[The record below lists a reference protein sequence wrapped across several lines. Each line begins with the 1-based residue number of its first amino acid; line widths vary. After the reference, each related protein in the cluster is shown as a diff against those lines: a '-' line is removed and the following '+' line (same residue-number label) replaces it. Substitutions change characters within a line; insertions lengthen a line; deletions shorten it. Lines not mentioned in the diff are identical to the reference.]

1 MSGVWDAA
9 YTRRDGVVI
18 PRIAIAAF
26 ASLLLHVALV
36 IWAPRVPKT
45 DMRAP
50 TPPLTAYLRGPTQI
64 EPPAAARPPRAAA
77 RATPPAKPPVQAPK
91 PPQRAAP
98 APPPPAPVTRP
109 PLLAM
114 EKTPPQPPVFT
125 VPATPP
131 VPEAPPVA
139 EAPPVIKPVPPPVE
153 TDLATYVEARRRA
166 RGELSPEAAAAQ
178 QVEAANKGAL
188 ASAALQAAPPVS
200 FRNEN
205 PVKHGGIFQ
214 IRRRGFDY
222 AEFMFYGWNPN
233 FRRETPQLIEVR
245 KGDHGDIDLAVVRR
259 IIELIRF
266 YERGDFQWYSRKTG
280 RSHTLSARLR
290 DNAGLEEFMM
300 REFYDELHRYR

>member
-1 MSGVWDAA
+1 MNARLDAGYA
-9 YTRRDGVVI
+9 RRDGVVI
-18 PRIAIAAF
+18 PRIAIAAV
-26 ASLLLHVALV
+26 ASVLLHVALV
-36 IWAPRVPKT
+36 IWEPVPKPE
-45 DMRAP
+45 MREPA
-50 TPPLTAYLRGPTQI
+50 PPLTAYLRGPTQL
-64 EPPAAARPPRAAA
+64 EPPAKAQPP
-77 RATPPAKPPVQAPK
+77 RATPPAKPPAQAPR

-98 APPPPAPVTRP
+98 PPPARVTKA
-109 PLLAM
+109 PLLAL
-114 EKTPPQPPVFT
+114 EKPTPQPPAFT

-131 VPEAPPVA
+131 VPQVPPVA
-139 EAPPVIKPVPPPVE
+139 DAPSVIKPVLPPVE
-153 TDLATYVEARRRA
+153 TDLAAYVEARRRA
-166 RGELSPEAAAAQ
+166 RGELSPEASAAQ
-178 QVEAANKGAL
+178 QVENANKGAL

-200 FRNEN
+200 FRDEN

-245 KGDHGDIDLAVVRR
+245 KGEHGDIDLAVVRR

-266 YERGDFQWYSRKTG
+266 YERGDFQWYSKKTG
-280 RSHTLSARLR
+280 RSHTLSARMR